1 MSHELPQIHQ
11 QKERFIDK
19 WYCYFKVPLP
29 VQDLELYRASNW
41 AIAGLIKNI
50 HPPKKATRCLHITWF
65 TRWWLVTSWFL
76 GSPSWMM
83 GFFVGA
89 TDFPIL
95 HGLVKQWSMLDV
107 RTRTFTRR
115 ALPRIQLKA
124 MGLDMQLDRLRR
136 PGFWLGEFSTLP
148 GRVLCCNGGHWRH
161 ESYYKSPLVN
171 FTGSEFLW

>member
-11 QKERFIDK
+11 QKERFIHK
-19 WYCYFKVPLP
+19 WYCYLKVPLP
-29 VQDLELYRASNW
+29 IQYPELYRASNW

-50 HPPKKATRCLHITWF
+50 HPPKKASKISTYHMIYKVMVSNLM
-65 TRWWLVTSWFL
+65 VSWFAKL
-76 GSPSWMM
+76 DDGIFCWSHRFSP
-83 GFFVGA
+83 
-89 TDFPIL
+89 L

-136 PGFWLGEFSTLP
+136 PGFWLGELSTLP
-148 GRVLCCNGGHWRH
+148 GRVLCCNGGHWH

-171 FTGSEFLW
+171 FAGSEFLW